1 MMPCFKSDQKPAM
14 VRLWK
19 TPDRDS
25 CPPSGDDRPTKIED
39 MTMNRDFNPMPR
51 LSSFDHNRGYAAF
64 PDQRRPALPTDAP
77 AMSLVTRC
85 NPSRRVSQNLKAT
98 GSSVL
103 DKLDLVVT
111 LREEFKVSLA
121 KRADDLLERY
131 RVADA
136 KSTTGALSH

>member
-1 MMPCFKSDQKPAM
+1 
-14 VRLWK
+14 
-19 TPDRDS
+19 
-25 CPPSGDDRPTKIED
+25 
-39 MTMNRDFNPMPR
+39 
-51 LSSFDHNRGYAAF
+51 
-64 PDQRRPALPTDAP
+64 
-77 AMSLVTRC
+77 
-85 NPSRRVSQNLKAT
+85 
-98 GSSVL
+98 VL